1 MKQNLTKTNGFL
13 PPTVWRF
20 TSKIW
25 KNRNWDVSLGW
36 LDLFGLF
43 GFHPR
48 KTFSMMKNW
57 RRCLSHFLS
66 VCLVF
71 YHFSPVI
78 VALLLFLFL
87 FFFVFTWVKFMAEW
101 VETDKYK
108 KVLLRLECL
117 IQNQKHRSKKK
128 LNFNN

>member
-1 MKQNLTKTNGFL
+1 MVFL

-57 RRCLSHFLS
+57 RRCLSLFLSVCLVFYHFCLPFFLS

-117 IQNQKHRSKKK
+117 IQNQKHK
-128 LNFNN
+128 